1 MAVPTFVDLQ
11 GFIVDGRFVVKEVAV
26 LRKGTIL
33 SHYIFGSS
41 TPQYILTKSDKS
53 SIRWLVAKH
62 HGLRTD
68 DEDVPYSMA
77 KQLILKAVADAIDEE
92 DDASHIVYV
101 NGSQKCD
108 WLADFLDENTRADVV
123 IETLDIDY
131 EDIKSLN
138 KLDVVNTLRCRQTRK
153 ALCLAKLYLK
163 YSTGGLN
170 VREKFINKI

>member
-11 GFIVDGRFVVKEVAV
+11 GFIVDGRFVAKEVAV

-41 TPQYILTKSDKS
+41 TPQYLLTKSDKS

-62 HGLRTD
+62 HGLRWD
-68 DEDVPYSMA
+68 DGDVPYSMA
-77 KQLILKAVADAIDEE
+77 KQLISKAVADAIDEE

-101 NGSQKCD
+101 KGLQKRD
-108 WLADFLDENTRADVV
+108 WLADFLDESTRADVV

-138 KLDVVNTLRCRQTRK
+138 KLNVVNTLRCSRHAK
-153 ALCLAKLYLK
+153 HCALQNVFKIFNWWSKHQSEMLK
-163 YSTGGLN
+163 
-170 VREKFINKI
+170 